1 MADPR
6 SVSSLADLSEALA
19 PSLEGMDA
27 SLQAETVAQLGT
39 AFVEQ
44 SSTRRLDRSLTEAR
58 TYYVIHDTDLIMLR
72 DVVAVALALIPKLNP
87 LGTLPT
93 LVGLL
98 YRYRRKRARIDDR
111 QAAVLLR
118 LKAVPAGL
126 TVEQLRQDLS
136 PLNETMSAA
145 DVEAVLKSLQ
155 GVMLSNGESSD
166 FVAVVGGVWRA
177 VDV

>member
-1 MADPR
+1 M
-6 SVSSLADLSEALA
+6 
-19 PSLEGMDA
+19 
-27 SLQAETVAQLGT
+27 AQLGA

-44 SSTRRLDRSLTEAR
+44 SSTRRLDRSLNEAR
-58 TYYVIHDTDLIMLR
+58 TYYVIHDTDLILLK
-72 DVVAVALALIPKLNP
+72 DVVAVALALIPKFNP

-118 LKAVPAGL
+118 LKAVPAGR

-136 PLNETMSAA
+136 PLKEPLGAT

-155 GVMLSNGESSD
+155 GVALSNGAPSD
-166 FVAVVGGVWRA
+166 FVAEVGGVWRA